1 MRVIGVSVLRLNRI
15 GVVGV
20 SLSHFMIQP
29 GQGQWGFSV
38 RSQPNRTVDVGSLGA
53 VQILRNCGTA
63 PHLWCELWWDRVVR
77 ALGAVWQQWVSW
89 DCDGN
94 SLLLTLCCRKYL
106 CWWYV
111 NGWWLRVCGMRVFS
125 TGWPCVDIWGDC
137 LIKTCGCVLIL
148 WDRCAW
154 IHGATLQLLEKQKS
168 TWASF
173 WTCPFSH
180 THRRSPWKGEN
191 PTNPTAP
198 SHPPLYLFS
207 STHIS
212 LTSLF
217 SISLCCVKN
226 CNSLKGVGFLEK
238 HWKKI
243 NK

>member
-1 MRVIGVSVLRLNRI
+1 MGFPWAISWSNRVRVSGVFQSGHSLTELWMLGHWVLCRSRGIVVQPHTCGVSCGGTEWWEHWELCDSSLR
-15 GVVGV
+15 
-20 SLSHFMIQP
+20 
-29 GQGQWGFSV
+29 
-38 RSQPNRTVDVGSLGA
+38 
-53 VQILRNCGTA
+53 
-63 PHLWCELWWDRVVR
+63 
-77 ALGAVWQQWVSW
+77 VSW

-125 TGWPCVDIWGDC
+125 RGWPCVDIWGDC

-226 CNSLKGVGFLEK
+226 CNSLKCVGFLEK